1 MADEAKSYLSARGS
15 QKKKRGYLPVRR
27 SQRLSCLY
35 HRNAL
40 SPKSHPFLKS
50 QRCHPS
56 FKSHP
61 SPKRQRSHPSL
72 KSQNSHPSPKSQRCH
87 PPLKSQKSHP
97 PLISQSS
104 HLYYRCQRSRL
115 SLRNFFFYLLLFYF
129 PVSSY
134 SQRVFTAGDF
144 IMIENTF
151 DSPLALS
158 AVLWFSIFVLF
169 SLEN

>member
-15 QKKKRGYLPVRR
+15 QTKKRGYLPVRR
-27 SQRLSCLY
+27 SQRLSCLC
-35 HRNAL
+35 HRNTL
-40 SPKSHPFLKS
+40 SPKSHPSSKS
-50 QRCHPS
+50 QN
-56 FKSHP
+56 SHP

-134 SQRVFTAGDF
+134 TQRVFTAGAF
-144 IMIENTF
+144 ITNENIF
-151 DSPLALS
+151 DSLLALS
-158 AVLWFSIFVLF
+158 SAVLLFSIFFLF
-169 SLEN
+169 SREN

>member
-35 HRNAL
+35 HRNTL

-50 QRCHPS
+50 QGCHPS
-56 FKSHP
+56 FKSQNSHP
-61 SPKRQRSHPSL
+61 SPKRQRSHP
-72 KSQNSHPSPKSQRCH
+72 
-87 PPLKSQKSHP
+87 PLKSQKSHP
-97 PLISQSS
+97 ALISQSS
-104 HLYYRCQRSRL
+104 HLDYRCQRSRL
-115 SLRNFFFYLLLFYF
+115 SLRNFFFYILLFYF

-134 SQRVFTAGDF
+134 SQRVFTAGAF
-144 IMIENTF
+144 IMIENIF

-158 AVLWFSIFVLF
+158 STVLWFSILFIF